1 VVDDTIAPDV
11 LILVPLA
18 VEFAVVV
25 DVALIV
31 SGLVSI
37 TVSASQVVVAVDVRE
52 ASLSLILVA

>member
-1 VVDDTIAPDV
+1 VVDDTIASDV

-37 TVSASQVVVAVDVRE
+37 TVSASQVTVAVDVRE